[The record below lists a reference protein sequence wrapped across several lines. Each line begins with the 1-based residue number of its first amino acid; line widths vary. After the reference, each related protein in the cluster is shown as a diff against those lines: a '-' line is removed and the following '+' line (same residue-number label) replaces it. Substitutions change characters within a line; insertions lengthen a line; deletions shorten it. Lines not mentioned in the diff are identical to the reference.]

1 MCASRKTSTVFQ
13 DLVWLAGMIGG
24 SATMLMITPGYAQ
37 TQPVIPDMQAT
48 PLMPAAASPTP
59 ELPEVDDMASATEP
73 EAAIAVPAA
82 ATPVAEAAAPNDLSQ
97 QPESL
102 AEPAA
107 ALPSE
112 SSELE
117 SSGSESS
124 EDVSRQAVDLLPAQM
139 PAQMPAQNPSS
150 IYADAIAQFS
160 GGGGPGPLRFYLGTE
175 LPYPTTLLG
184 PTRRFSVSAGSDRQG
199 GLSIPGGVQ
208 LSLSD
213 SDTVTLEGR
222 VGTSILGFDLS
233 YRHQPEL
240 APLGYSVNIFNQ
252 RAYSSNLRGGDRDVD
267 LPGGDTPWVHRLGV
281 GAEVFHAFS
290 PDLEGALGL
299 TYQRV
304 SVRDD
309 VFSND
314 LFSRDER
321 GNRLTVSDSGQ
332 DDLLILSAAA
342 QYDTRNDL
350 INPTEGS
357 RLRLGLEQ
365 AIPLQDETISF
376 TGLTGNATQFIP
388 LSLFGFAEGPRTL
401 VLNIQAG
408 HIFNDVPSYRAF
420 SLGGS
425 NSVRGF
431 DRGDVGSSTSF
442 IQASAE
448 YRFPI
453 FSFDAMDEEID
464 VGGLLFVDYANALG
478 TQDDVIGRPGVAR
491 DKPGDG
497 LGFGLGL
504 RLLSPFGPVR
514 VELGLTDSGDSAVH
528 INLGDRF

>member
-1 MCASRKTSTVFQ
+1 MRASRKSSTVVQ
-13 DLVWLAGMIGG
+13 DLGWIAGVIGG
-24 SATMLMITPGYAQ
+24 SATILIVTPGYAQ
-37 TQPVIPDMQAT
+37 IQPVTPDMQAT
-48 PLMPAAASPTP
+48 PLIPAASPTS
-59 ELPEVDDMASATEP
+59 ELSGGEDIAPGAEP
-73 EAAIAVPAA
+73 EAAIAIPAA
-82 ATPVAEAAAPNDLSQ
+82 SVDETVIAPDNLSQ
-97 QPESL
+97 APESL
-102 AEPAA
+102 TEPAA
-107 ALPSE
+107 AFLPESSASE
-112 SSELE
+112 SLASESLE
-117 SSGSESS
+117 S
-124 EDVSRQAVDLLPAQM
+124 VSRQAVDLLPV
-139 PAQMPAQNPSS
+139 PMPAQNSS
-150 IYADAIAQFS
+150 STYANAIAQFS

-184 PTRRFSVSAGSDRQG
+184 PTRRFAVSAASDRQG
-199 GLSIPGGVQ
+199 GLSLPGGVQ
-208 LSLSD
+208 LSLND

-240 APLGYSVNIFNQ
+240 APLGYSVNLFNQ

-290 PDLEGALGL
+290 PELEGALGL

-309 VFSND
+309 VFSDN

-332 DDLLILSAAA
+332 DDLLILSASA

-350 INPTEGS
+350 INPTEGN
-357 RLRLGLEQ
+357 RLRLGLQQ
-365 AIPLQDETISF
+365 AIPLQDENISF

-401 VLNIQAG
+401 VLNVQAG
-408 HIFNDVPSYRAF
+408 HMFNDVPSYQAF

-478 TQDDVIGRPGVAR
+478 TQDDVIGRPGLAR

-514 VELGLTDSGDSAVH
+514 VELGLTDRGDSAVH